1 MAGGWDMKA
10 FHDTKAAPVAEM
22 SISHS
27 SSIPEYLTKLA
38 EKAGLGGYLAKKSSG
53 GHFRYEN
60 GEIIVYR
67 EQN

>member
-1 MAGGWDMKA
+1 MAGGWDMRA
-10 FHDTKAAPVAEM
+10 FHDMKAAPIAEM
-22 SISHS
+22 SVSHS
-27 SSIPEYLTKLA
+27 SFIPECMGKLA